1 MSEDRGM
8 LRAVD
13 WRELFPSLAL
23 FSAVRMALGFRA
35 LLLAAVAI
43 VGTSAGWRLSGE
55 LFDLEQDPVLKSD
68 IELNSKWP
76 WDWPPLVTPL
86 GLSPDES
93 SSWPAVVGPD
103 SPMVRVWE
111 TVTAPFVEVFGA
123 GASFASFVYSMVCAL
138 WSLMVWAFFGGAI
151 TRAAAVRIAREENVS
166 WRQLSLFVRAHWGSY
181 VAAPLFPILGSF
193 LLAALLAAL
202 GLLLRFSAGVLVAG
216 IVWPLVLLLGFMMAF
231 LLLGLFFAWPLMWVA
246 ISAEG
251 TDAFGALSHSYSYT
265 FQRPFHYLAY
275 AVAASVLG
283 AFGLVLVTLFAG
295 WTVELAAWG
304 ISWGS
309 GVANLEAV
317 ETLDTYGAKLVRF
330 WTGCVQRAP
339 LAFAF
344 SYVWTSS
351 TVIYFL
357 LRRLVDA
364 TEMDEVYSPDEHERH
379 GLPPLK
385 TGPDGVPRVGDD
397 ANASGDEAP

>member
-1 MSEDRGM
+1 M

-123 GASFASFVYSMVCAL
+123 GASFA
-138 WSLMVWAFFGGAI
+138 
-151 TRAAAVRIAREENVS
+151 
-166 WRQLSLFVRAHWGSY
+166 
-181 VAAPLFPILGSF
+181 
-193 LLAALLAAL
+193 
-202 GLLLRFSAGVLVAG
+202 
-216 IVWPLVLLLGFMMAF
+216 
-231 LLLGLFFAWPLMWVA
+231 
-246 ISAEG
+246 
-251 TDAFGALSHSYSYT
+251 
-265 FQRPFHYLAY
+265 
-275 AVAASVLG
+275 
-283 AFGLVLVTLFAG
+283 
-295 WTVELAAWG
+295 
-304 ISWGS
+304 
-309 GVANLEAV
+309 
-317 ETLDTYGAKLVRF
+317 
-330 WTGCVQRAP
+330 
-339 LAFAF
+339 
-344 SYVWTSS
+344 
-351 TVIYFL
+351 
-357 LRRLVDA
+357 
-364 TEMDEVYSPDEHERH
+364 
-379 GLPPLK
+379 
-385 TGPDGVPRVGDD
+385 
-397 ANASGDEAP
+397 